1 MARLQIEI
9 NDKLHRVVYIDYDG
23 GLPHQVMTTRFVP
36 TADKGNP
43 GFEE

>member
-23 GLPHQVMTTRFVP
+23 GALITKR
-36 TADKGNP
+36 
-43 GFEE
+43 